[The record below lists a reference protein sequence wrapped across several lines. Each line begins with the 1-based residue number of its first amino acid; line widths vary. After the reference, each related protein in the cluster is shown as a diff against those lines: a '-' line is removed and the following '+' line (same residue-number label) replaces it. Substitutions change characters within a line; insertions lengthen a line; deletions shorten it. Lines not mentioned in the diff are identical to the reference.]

1 VSRTLVVALLWAA
14 GTAGAA
20 ARAPAQDEPRRVSL
34 EEALALFS
42 QNGLA
47 LRIARADA
55 ARDAARARQAA
66 GYPNPVGGVTHEALN
81 GDDAGGYNETYVTL
95 TQQIRWPWES
105 AARGKT
111 ATAEGETAAHR
122 LAGDSLRLAFEMK
135 RTFVEAASAESLRDG
150 LAEATGLVREALR
163 HATDRVTAGDL
174 SGYALRRLRVERAR
188 YESELLAAT
197 LAMRA
202 ARRRLAGLLVPESDS
217 VIAPAGLPA
226 GDPPDV
232 ALDALVGLDAGVP
245 ALAAARAA
253 LSAAQ
258 ADQQA
263 VSRGR
268 VPAFTATGGY
278 KTQSDGLDG
287 VFLGFT
293 LPFPLFD
300 RRGAAAAE
308 ATAAS
313 AAAEAQLALT
323 GRLVENDLRLAFET
337 YQAARDRSR
346 LVGDELLTEP
356 EALLR
361 IARVAYAEGEMSLVE
376 LLDAVDAFRA
386 ARAALVEVRRD
397 LWVSFF
403 DFERA
408 AGGLPSGLE
417 GGR

>member
-1 VSRTLVVALLWAA
+1 MSRTLVVALLWAA

-300 RRGAAAAE
+300 RRGAAPAE